1 MTASSYSVVV
11 STAKKKVTFY
21 LDEDVL
27 RAARV
32 RAARGDRRDSE
43 IVEDALRAYL
53 GFDVVERVWARSDLN
68 EDEAMK
74 LAVSEIHAMRDEKR
88 AARGS

>member
-1 MTASSYSVVV
+1 MSR
-11 STAKKKVTFY
+11 AKKKATFY

-32 RAARGDRRDSE
+32 RAARADRRDSE
-43 IVEDALRAYL
+43 IVEDALRTYL
-53 GFDVVERVWARSDLN
+53 GFDVVEQVWARSDLA

-74 LAVSEIHAMRDEKR
+74 LAVTELHAMREENR
-88 AARGS
+88 AARSS

>member
-1 MTASSYSVVV
+1 V

-53 GFDVVERVWARSDLN
+53 GFDVVERVWARSNLN

-74 LAVSEIHAMRDEKR
+74 LAVSEIHALRDEKR